1 MLLRSDQRQRPRL
14 HQALIDLCFERGFAQ
29 VTVADLCCRTGIE
42 RAEFERR
49 YADLDDC
56 FFEAYEVEVR
66 RFTRLMAAAGAGQ
79 GAWRD
84 RLRATAYALLSF
96 LSEDERLTN
105 FVAVE
110 VRAASER
117 AQLLFGQGIEPL
129 FDLIDEGRDEP
140 GAPPSLT
147 RSTAEQVGGGIFNQ
161 IYGALGQGRSLA
173 PGSRII
179 PELMY
184 AAVLPYLGADA
195 AREELTLGPPADLDA
210 PGLS

>member
-29 VTVADLCCRTGIE
+29 VTVADLCGRAGIE

-66 RFTRLMAAAGAGQ
+66 RFTRLMAAAAGP
-79 GAWRD
+79 GTWRD

-129 FDLIDEGRDEP
+129 FDLIDEGRNEP
-140 GAPPSLT
+140 GASPSLT

-161 IYGALGQGRSLA
+161 IYGALGQGQPLA
-173 PGSRII
+173 PASRII
-179 PELMY
+179 PEMMY

-195 AREELTLGPPADLDA
+195 AREELTLGPPADLET
-210 PGLS
+210 PTSS

>member
-14 HQALIDLCFERGFAQ
+14 HQAMIDLCFEVGFAQ
-29 VTVADLCCRTGIE
+29 ITVTDLCRRAGIE

-49 YADLDDC
+49 YVDLDEC
-56 FFEAYEVEVR
+56 FFEAYEMEVR
-66 RFTRLMAAAGAGQ
+66 RFTRLMAAARACPGS
-79 GAWRD
+79 WRD

-96 LSEDERLTN
+96 LRDDERVTN

-140 GAPPSLT
+140 GASPSLT
-147 RSTAEQVGGGIFNQ
+147 RATAEQVGGGIFHQ
-161 IYGALGQGRSLA
+161 IYGAVGQGQSLA

-179 PELMY
+179 PEMMY
-184 AAVLPYLGADA
+184 AAVLPYLGPEVAV
-195 AREELTLGPPADLDA
+195 EELRIPPPPA
-210 PGLS
+210 PEF